1 MPKLSKFEKGL
12 NADQLEAVRHIKGPL
27 LVLAGAGSGKTS
39 VVTRRIA
46 RLINKEHA
54 KANEILAVTFTNKAA
69 GEMRERVSSLVGK
82 RKAEAVTISTFHSFC
97 LKVLRE
103 HIEHLGFR
111 KNFTISGEGDSRT
124 IIRRIVEDMDGVEET
139 FDQGMLREQISLA
152 KGANTETF
160 SLTVPEEESKEEK
173 VTREKYETWL
183 PEIYEQYQSA
193 LRAANTLD
201 FDDLLT
207 YVLKLFAE
215 HPRILGAYRKR
226 FKFVMVDEYQDTNP
240 TQYQLVQLLVAKHKN
255 LCVVGDD
262 DQSIYG
268 WRGADVRNILQFEKD
283 FPKAKI
289 VTLTQNYR
297 SVVSILDA
305 ANSIIKNNAKR
316 REKTLFS
323 ALGAG
328 QPLDWILTADDEH
341 EAKTTADWIAEI
353 RSSTGADFRD
363 IAILY
368 RSNTQSRPYEIAFRT
383 LGIPYTVV
391 GGQDLFD
398 RAEVRDI
405 ISYLKALANPWDE
418 AAFLRIVNMPRR
430 GIGDKS
436 LHTVHDLCRTR
447 KLSLGKGMATAL
459 REGAIHGSAE
469 KGMRSFLGLMSETRR
484 KFKERKKSMS
494 DLLQELVDVIGYKNE
509 LERTSK
515 SLEQARMRW
524 ENIEAVIE
532 ALDEYESR
540 TKGATLGTFLDQSSL
555 NTDLDNSNDD
565 DARTNAVT
573 LMTIHSAKGLEF
585 PYVFIAGVEEGLLP
599 HDKSMREGAVDEE
612 RRLFYVA
619 LTRAQKHCVLL
630 EACARRKHGRDRI
643 CTTSRF
649 MKEIPNELLN
659 KHVRA
664 ARDMVVDRIDVPKP
678 KPKRRKRSQTRRTAG

>member
-1 MPKLSKFEKGL
+1 MPRLSKFEKGL
-12 NADQLEAVRHIKGPL
+12 NPAQLDAVRHIKGPL

-39 VVTRRIA
+39 VVTRRIG
-46 RLINKEHA
+46 RLITKEYA

-69 GEMRERVSSLVGK
+69 GEMRERVASLVGK

-111 KNFTISGEGDSRT
+111 RNFTISGEGDTRT
-124 IIRRIVEDMDGVEET
+124 IIRRIVEDMDGVDES
-139 FDQGMLREQISLA
+139 FNQGTLREQISLA
-152 KGANTETF
+152 KGSNTETF
-160 SLTVPEEESKEEK
+160 TLTVPSDESKEEK

-183 PEIYEQYQSA
+183 PEVYEQYQSA

-215 HPRILGAYRKR
+215 HPRILSAYQKR
-226 FKFVMVDEYQDTNP
+226 YKFVMVDEYQDTNP

-289 VTLTQNYR
+289 VTLAQNYR
-297 SVVSILDA
+297 SVESVLHA

-323 ALGAG
+323 ALGPG

-341 EAKTTADWIAEI
+341 EAKITADWIAEL
-353 RSSTGADFRD
+353 RSSTGADFKD

-383 LGIPYTVV
+383 LGIPYNVV
-391 GGQDLFD
+391 GGQDLFE

-436 LHTVHDLCRTR
+436 LHAVHDLCRAR
-447 KLSLGKGMATAL
+447 NVSLGKGMATAL
-459 REGAIHGSAE
+459 REGVIHGSAE

-484 KFKERKKSMS
+484 KFKERKKPMS
-494 DLLQELVDVIGYKNE
+494 EILEELVEHIGYKNE

-515 SLEQARMRW
+515 SLELARMRW
-524 ENIEAVIE
+524 ENIEAVVK
-532 ALDEYESR
+532 ALDEFESS
-540 TKGATLGTFLDQSSL
+540 TKGATLGMFLDQSSL
-555 NTDLDNSNDD
+555 NSDLDKSNDD
-565 DARTNAVT
+565 DPRNNAVT

-619 LTRAQKHCVLL
+619 LTRAQKHCILL
-630 EACARRKHGRDRI
+630 ETCARRKHGRDRI

-649 MKEIPNELLN
+649 MKEIPDELLN

-664 ARDMVVDRIDVPKP
+664 ARDMVVDRIDMPKP
-678 KPKRRKRSQTRRTAG
+678 NPKKRKRSKVR

>member
-12 NADQLEAVRHIKGPL
+12 NPDQLEAVRQIKGPV
-27 LVLAGAGSGKTS
+27 LVIAGAGSGKTS
-39 VVTRRIA
+39 VVTRRIG
-46 RLINKEHA
+46 LIISKEYA
-54 KANEILAVTFTNKAA
+54 KADQILAVTFTNKAA
-69 GEMRERVSSLVGK
+69 GEMRERVADLVGK
-82 RKAEAVTISTFHSFC
+82 RKAESVTISTFHSFC

-111 KNFTISGEGDSRT
+111 RNFTISGEGDTRT
-124 IIRRIVEDMDGVEET
+124 IIKRIVEDMEGVDES
-139 FDQGMLREQISLA
+139 FDQGTLRSEISLA
-152 KGANTETF
+152 KGANVETF
-160 SLTVPEEESKEEK
+160 SLTPATDESEEEKN
-173 VTREKYETWL
+173 TREKYETYL
-183 PEIYEQYQSA
+183 PEVYEQYQSA

-207 YVLKLFAE
+207 YVLRLFAE
-215 HPRILGAYRKR
+215 HPRILSAYQKR

-240 TQYQLVQLLVAKHKN
+240 TQYQLVQMLVAKHKN

-283 FPKAKI
+283 FPNAKI
-289 VTLTQNYR
+289 VTLAQNYR
-297 SVVSILDA
+297 SFESILNA
-305 ANSIIKNNAKR
+305 ANSVIKTNAKR

-328 QPLDWILTADDEH
+328 QPLDWVLTADDEH
-341 EAKTTADWIAEI
+341 EAKITADWIGEL
-353 RSSTGADFRD
+353 RSSTGADFKD

-383 LGIPYTVV
+383 LGIPYNVV
-391 GGQDLFD
+391 GGQDLFE

-436 LHTVHDLCRTR
+436 LHAVHDLCRTR
-447 KLSLGKGMATAL
+447 KLSLGKGMAMAL
-459 REGAIHGSAE
+459 KEGVIHGTAE
-469 KGMRSFLGLMSETRR
+469 KGMRSFLALMAETRR
-484 KFKERKKSMS
+484 RFKERKKPMS
-494 DLLQELVDVIGYKNE
+494 EILEELIDFIGYKNE
-509 LERTSK
+509 LDRTSK
-515 SLEQARMRW
+515 TLELSRMRW
-524 ENIEAVIE
+524 ENIEAVVQ
-532 ALDEYESR
+532 ALAEYESG
-540 TKGATLGTFLDQSSL
+540 TKDATLGNFLDQSSL
-555 NTDLDNSNDD
+555 NSSADKNNDD
-565 DARTNAVT
+565 DPRNNAVT

-599 HDKSMREGAVDEE
+599 HDRSVREGSVDEE

-619 LTRAQKHCVLL
+619 ITRAKRHCILL
-630 EACARRKHGRDRI
+630 ETCSRRKHGRDKI

-649 MKEIPNELLN
+649 MKEIPDELLT
-659 KHVRA
+659 KHIRA
-664 ARDMVVDRIDVPKP
+664 ARDMVLQRIDTPKP
-678 KPKRRKRSQTRRTAG
+678 KPKKRKRARKA